1 MCAVLIPFLRMEAR
15 PSSHRTLQH
24 LTAQA
29 AADPSAPRSKRP
41 PAPVRVPDFT
51 AGSDLSAAEEQ
62 SPLSISSQPGPRK
75 KPAPSNSVASKDSA
89 QGEEIEE
96 EQQAEEGT
104 QTEGVASSLKKG
116 KGGPKTSPWHL
127 CFDAKTDGT
136 VTCAWLPDTST
147 NTGTATHESI
157 FTLIRS
163 NNLSRHMQRW
173 QRVFSAVEKT
183 VETGQSVP
191 TLLQK
196 LRELQ
201 STDAKFT
208 QSTLALKKAQERR
221 PGQLEKEVA
230 LVMWLAAQ
238 RPPRSM
244 RLSTP
249 LSTRC

>member
-1 MCAVLIPFLRMEAR
+1 MEAR
-15 PSSHRTLQH
+15 PSAHRTLQE

-29 AADPSAPRSKRP
+29 AADPLAPRSKRP
-41 PAPVRVPDFT
+41 PAPVRVVDFT
-51 AGSDLSAAEEQ
+51 AGSDLSAAEEHC
-62 SPLSISSQPGPRK
+62 QPGPPK
-75 KPAPSNSVASKDSA
+75 KPAPSNTVPSKDPA
-89 QGEEIEE
+89 NTQEVEED
-96 EQQAEEGT
+96 QQVEEGT
-104 QTEGVASSLKKG
+104 QTEGIASSLKKG

-173 QRVFSAVEKT
+173 HPRVFSAVEKT